1 MTRTRIAAAVAVLAL
16 GAACASADHVE
27 QREPLSVAGEE
38 PDHSDRSATARD
50 GDKPATPREKCSSN
64 CAPDFSVTTF
74 TGERF
79 ALAQHHGKIVVL
91 NFWESW

>member
-1 MTRTRIAAAVAVLAL
+1 MTWTRIAAAVAVVAL
-16 GAACASADHVE
+16 GAACASVDRVE
-27 QREPLSVAGEE
+27 PVSVGSEE
-38 PDHSDRSATARD
+38 PGSSDRSGTPRDGGKPATARE
-50 GDKPATPREKCSSN
+50 RCSSN

-79 ALAQHHGKIVVL
+79 ALAQHHGKVVVL

>member
-1 MTRTRIAAAVAVLAL
+1 MTRTRIAAAVAALAL
-16 GAACASADHVE
+16 GAACASADRV
-27 QREPLSVAGEE
+27 EPLSVASEE
-38 PDHSDRSATARD
+38 PGYSDRSGTPRD
-50 GDKPATPREKCSSN
+50 GGTPAAPREKCSSN

-79 ALAQHHGKIVVL
+79 TLAQHHGKVVVL